1 MSEMENYSSACVSVC
16 VCLFYLISTSNYTRV
31 AASCSSADSQV
42 QQYNVYNETFTNQTL
57 NKTPTLMMMKMIMII
72 LHLYYKYSF

>member
-1 MSEMENYSSACVSVC
+1 MGVCVS
-16 VCLFYLISTSNYTRV
+16 LFYLISTSNYTRV

-57 NKTPTLMMMKMIMII
+57 NKTPHPDDDEDDDDYFAFI
-72 LHLYYKYSF
+72 L

>member
-1 MSEMENYSSACVSVC
+1 MGVH

-57 NKTPTLMMMKMIMII
+57 NKTPTLMMMKMMMII

>member
-1 MSEMENYSSACVSVC
+1 MSEMENYSSACVG

-57 NKTPTLMMMKMIMII
+57 NKTPTLMMMKMMMII